1 MLTHA
6 NLKAEI
12 ARRIEKIQAMMKAKG
27 LGALIIVGNGGPDMM
42 GALRYI
48 TNAHLWGGRAFAVLG
63 QDDPSPWLEIWSS
76 YQAVWSRNETTTDPD
91 RVESPASVLNRTV
104 ELAQDYAAKQPGIGL
119 VYGNKQLG
127 VDEYKAL
134 SQGLE
139 GFKVEDVTDDFN
151 LIRQVKTPFELEAMI
166 QNGSILDAA
175 MDVFRENAAVGAR
188 YMDACA
194 AVEAFI
200 KAKGAFWGRTKLSLG
215 VVPHTVPP
223 PIDLRMKEDDIID
236 FEIVYESPWG
246 YWLEMTTIFA
256 FTELPDDVHRLLD
269 GYLQA
274 VTNSSALARPGSTIR
289 QISEAN
295 DQTFRDLGFPVAG
308 KHTPDCHSIG
318 LDGYDGPALWAPD
331 TELQANMVLSFHP
344 GTVMENNRGFLISD
358 NFLVSPGGGV
368 RLSPHVADRYFM
380 RLER

>member
-1 MLTHA
+1 MLNHA
-6 NLKAEI
+6 NLKVEV
-12 ARRIEKIQAMMKAKG
+12 ARRIEKVQNMMRTNS
-27 LGALIIVGNGGPDMM
+27 LGALIVVGNGGPDML

-63 QDDPSPWLEIWSS
+63 QQDPSPWLEIWSS
-76 YQAVWSRNETTTDPD
+76 YQSVWSRNLTTTDLD
-91 RVESPASVLNRTV
+91 RVESPVSVLSRTI
-104 ELAQDYAAKQPGIGL
+104 ELARGFAAKDPAVGL
-119 VYGNKQLG
+119 VYGNKMLG

-134 SQGLE
+134 TQGLE
-139 GFKVEDVTDDFN
+139 GLKVVDVTDDFN

-175 MDVFRENAAVGAR
+175 MDVFRENAALGAR
-188 YMDACA
+188 YQDACA
-194 AVEAFI
+194 AVEGFI

-215 VVPHTVPP
+215 VVPQTVPP
-223 PIDLRMKEDDIID
+223 PLDLRMKEDDIIN

-246 YWLEMTTIFA
+246 YWLEMTAVFS
-256 FTELPDDVHRLLD
+256 FTELPKDVHRLLD

-274 VTNSSALARPGSTIR
+274 VANSSAVARPGNTIR

-295 DQTFRDLGFPVAG
+295 DRTFRDLGFPVAG

-318 LDGYDGPALWAPD
+318 LDGYDGPSLWAPE

-358 NFLVSPGGGV
+358 NFLVSPEGGV
-368 RLSPHVADRYFM
+368 RLSPHVADRYYM